1 VLLTLFFPLQYKI
14 KNKVKL
20 SKSVTIELLVS
31 YDHGM
36 IVSRRTA
43 NFSWLKKL
51 ALDVQKIRFT
61 FGKINETNI
70 RYFSKKHDNPNM
82 KRT

>member
-51 ALDVQKIRFT
+51 ALDVQKIRFM
-61 FGKINETNI
+61 FGKIN
-70 RYFSKKHDNPNM
+70 DNEYSLFFQ
-82 KRT
+82 KTR